1 MSLDIIL
8 FLQSSL
14 NRVGF
19 ILQGP
24 SLLDNLNNLLEDV
37 FDLARYKQ
45 LALWVI
51 PGV

>member
-1 MSLDIIL
+1 M
-8 FLQSSL
+8 
-14 NRVGF
+14 GF

-37 FDLARYKQ
+37 FDLARSKQ

-51 PGV
+51 PDF